1 MTLSDNPSFS
11 LDLEEQLAASG
22 REIEEACRQEIG
34 LESRHKILQRAA
46 HGTVAAVNA
55 RGVSLEDCLQDIP
68 IRARE
73 VTTHGVCYGAGA
85 ALAIAQLHSR
95 HELHH
100 LEPGF
105 PDTDRL
111 EDQEDLIRDFTD
123 AAEAI
128 AVIIYAEDVVNNIF
142 LGP

>member
-1 MTLSDNPSFS
+1 
-11 LDLEEQLAASG
+11 
-22 REIEEACRQEIG
+22 
-34 LESRHKILQRAA
+34 
-46 HGTVAAVNA
+46 VA
-55 RGVSLEDCLQDIP
+55 
-68 IRARE
+68 
-73 VTTHGVCYGAGA
+73 THGVRYGAGA
-85 ALAIAQLHSR
+85 ALAAAQLCSG

-105 PDTDRL
+105 LDTDRL

-128 AVIIYAEDVVNNIF
+128 VVTIHAQDVVNNVF